1 MNVCGSFVIYPN
13 PYKFSFSAAFL
24 REFDGGI
31 GCGEDS
37 GFRPLSRHSS
47 RRRGI

>member
-24 REFDGGI
+24 RKNSGGI
-31 GCGEDS
+31 GCGEDF
-37 GFRPLSRHSS
+37 GFRPLSSFS
-47 RRRGI
+47 A